1 MIVFLLEHFKIKT
14 IRFLMKLYGILP
26 MIDCRGAMMFS
37 DIFLSFQLSKAEAQ
51 FSAAEAKL
59 AAIKKGNGFI
69 FSFFSE

>member
-1 MIVFLLEHFKIKT
+1 
-14 IRFLMKLYGILP
+14 MKLYGILP